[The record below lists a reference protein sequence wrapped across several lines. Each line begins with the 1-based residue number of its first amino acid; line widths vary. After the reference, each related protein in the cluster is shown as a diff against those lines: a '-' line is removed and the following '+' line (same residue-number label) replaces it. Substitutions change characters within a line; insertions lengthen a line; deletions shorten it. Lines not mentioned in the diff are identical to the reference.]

1 MGGSGWLENDLNTG
15 YAILEIKFTGVYPEW
30 LSRMVRSFNLEARS
44 ISKFA
49 TSMEQSCRL
58 GYSGPV
64 MRSLW
69 NG

>member
-1 MGGSGWLENDLNTG
+1 MGGTGWLQNDMTTG

-30 LSRMVRSFNLEARS
+30 LSRMVRQFNLEARS

-49 TSMEQSCRL
+49 TSMEQSCQL
-58 GYSGPV
+58 GYCGPA